1 MSTIAI
7 FAISAFLHAGMDA
20 KSGIGLDKTGTIT
33 CFMLQ
38 PVGIVLE
45 DTVQAIFYSFA
56 GNPQKGSK
64 QPRWHRLVGYIWV
77 WTFLS
82 LVAPIYNIPLF
93 RYQDASKAR
102 VPFPVISRFLPA
114 APDAGGI
121 NV

>member
-20 KSGIGLDKTGTIT
+20 KSGIGLDKTGTIK

-45 DTVQAIFYSFA
+45 DTVQAIFYRV
-56 GNPQKGSK
+56 GGKPEKGSE
-64 QPRWHRLVGYIWV
+64 QPRWHRIFGYIWV

-82 LVAPIYNIPLF
+82 LVAPIYNIPLL

-102 VPFPVISRFLPA
+102 VPFSLISRFLPA
-114 APDAGGI
+114 AEDVGGA
-121 NV
+121 